1 MCTETLYHADPK
13 SKALGKK
20 NTQIRGKVYTG
31 SKMAQPREL
40 REKIRVDGGTIQRKI
55 KKHGRQEQR
64 YKNTRRYWTHVELKV
79 KCSRRVF

>member
-1 MCTETLYHADPK
+1 MCTETLYRADPK

-55 KKHGRQEQR
+55 KKHAG
-64 YKNTRRYWTHVELKV
+64 KNKGTKTQGGTGHMLNLK
-79 KCSRRVF
+79 